1 MFPLIQVAVDRLS
14 RGCFATAGDPQH
26 ARCAVGPAT
35 AGYPEFL
42 LIGGQRPI
50 ECNTLLSLQDHM
62 FDQLVRFL
70 TGADDALQSGHR
82 NDAAFALAVL
92 LIEVAR
98 SDDRVEAREQS
109 LIARALARRFGL
121 DRSEV
126 TSLMEAAKEGAIKA
140 TDLHHFTQ
148 VVVSNFNEEERIG
161 VIEMLWDVAYSD
173 SVLTGDEDA
182 LIRRVAGLIY
192 VSDWERGEAKR
203 RVTQR
208 LQDNRRQ

>member
-1 MFPLIQVAVDRLS
+1 
-14 RGCFATAGDPQH
+14 
-26 ARCAVGPAT
+26 
-35 AGYPEFL
+35 
-42 LIGGQRPI
+42 
-50 ECNTLLSLQDHM
+50 M
-62 FDQLVRFL
+62 FDHLVRFL
-70 TGADDALQSGHR
+70 TGADGGLQSGQQ

-92 LIEVAR
+92 LIEVAL

-109 LIARALARRFGL
+109 LIALALARRFGL

-126 TSLMEAAKEGAIKA
+126 ASLVAAAKEGAIKA

-148 VVVSNFNEEERIG
+148 VVVGSFNEEERIG

-208 LQDNRRQ
+208 LEDNPGQ